1 MLTHRAHRG
10 PYKFPAPFS
19 RNRSGLCCRA
29 VRITNFLVRDLHV
42 VGPRGSAGREMQ
54 RYDIRDDETLSSL
67 QTTTNEEG
75 ADRDRAVYLRQ
86 ACLAG
91 VTGKMPQLLDAREG
105 FVCAVTV
112 PRHLVQNQ
120 AAT

>member
-1 MLTHRAHRG
+1 MVDNVHSDDDRQLS
-10 PYKFPAPFS
+10 PA
-19 RNRSGLCCRA
+19 
-29 VRITNFLVRDLHV
+29 
-42 VGPRGSAGREMQ
+42 
-54 RYDIRDDETLSSL
+54 RYSSHDIRDDETLSSL

-91 VTGKMPQLLDAREG
+91 VTGKMPRLLDAREV